1 MIKIGTLGAQK
12 GSLGDQE
19 SEQIKGSAV
28 LLATMNREYS
38 DKRRAT
44 AKNKADRDRLAVHP
58 AAGYRLRYRLRY
70 RLGYRDPEK
79 AGI

>member
-1 MIKIGTLGAQK
+1 
-12 GSLGDQE
+12 
-19 SEQIKGSAV
+19 
-28 LLATMNREYS
+28 MNREYS